1 LWLLTS
7 GGWGYLIIRIRMP
20 EISDRISRLSR
31 MLNRIIPEMDIPVL
45 IPAIRE
51 IEPKRMNT
59 ADSKIADSPS
69 GKPADKMLL

>member
-20 EISDRISRLSR
+20 EISDRISRPDR
-31 MLNRIIPEMDIPVL
+31 MLIIIEIPEMEIAEL

-51 IEPKRMNT
+51 RAPKSLT
-59 ADSKIADSPS
+59 KADSKITDSP
-69 GKPADKMLL
+69 